1 MSTSLP
7 TARAGTYIVIT
18 FNPFSRLALM
28 KTRIVR
34 IGNSQG
40 VRIPKPLLEQSGLD
54 GDVELHVTDAG
65 ILIAPVR
72 RTREG
77 WKDAA
82 QLVRERG
89 EDGLLDEPT
98 PTDFDEAEWVWE

>member
-1 MSTSLP
+1 
-7 TARAGTYIVIT
+7 
-18 FNPFSRLALM
+18 M

-40 VRIPKPLLEQSGLD
+40 VRIPKPLLEQSGLE
-54 GDVELHVTDAG
+54 GDVELRVTDTG

-72 RTREG
+72 STREG
-77 WKDAA
+77 WHAAA

-98 PTDFDEAEWVWE
+98 PTDFDRTEWVWE